1 MLVRIREIK
10 SQLCIFLSQNEVKC
24 LFKREVLEP
33 KAVDIHWV
41 FALGKYSI
49 ANKTNTVGYHFC
61 ICLSIYTRVCDLH
74 PLNTLQIWQ
83 IIMVTIFH
91 IHTLSGRWAKVC
103 KYILS
108 IYCLAFHP
116 KTCFYFL
123 AKRRE
128 KDPFFI
134 YHLECWKEGNAKLPI
149 LTKYGYILHPFQK

>member
-61 ICLSIYTRVCDLH
+61 ICLSIYTCVCVFAPIEYCFENMANDIGDHFSH
-74 PLNTLQIWQ
+74 PHFVWQMGESVQIHL
-83 IIMVTIFH
+83 VN
-91 IHTLSGRWAKVC
+91 
-103 KYILS
+103 ILPGLPS
-108 IYCLAFHP
+108 KNLLLFSCQEMR
-116 KTCFYFL
+116 KRSFL
-123 AKRRE
+123 YL
-128 KDPFFI
+128 PFGV
-134 YHLECWKEGNAKLPI
+134 LKG
-149 LTKYGYILHPFQK
+149 G